1 MSQVIAIANQKG
13 GVGKTTTSVN
23 LSSGLAEA
31 GFKVL
36 VIDLDPQANATTALG
51 VDKHNVATQIYHVL
65 MTDMAAS
72 EVRRPTEVDGLD
84 VIPSG
89 IDLTGAELELVS
101 VLARE
106 TRLRHAIETVRKDY
120 DFVFIDCPPSLGLL
134 TVNAL
139 VAADSV
145 IVPLQCEYYALEGL
159 SSLLGTVDL
168 VRRSLNAR
176 LRVHGVLLTMF
187 DRRNRLSHQVEADVR
202 GHFGDL
208 VYATRIPRNVR
219 LSESPSFGKPV
230 HLYSRA
236 CSGAVA
242 YRDLADELA
251 QREAEFGGKV
261 AGKGIPVAEL
271 HATRE
276 VA

>member
-23 LSSGLAEA
+23 LSSALAEA
-31 GFKVL
+31 GYKVL

-51 VDKHNVATQIYHVL
+51 VDKHSVVTQIYHVL
-65 MTDMAAS
+65 LTGLCPREARQQS
-72 EVRRPTEVDGLD
+72 QVEGLD
-84 VIPSG
+84 IIPSG

-106 TRLRHAIETVRKDY
+106 TRLSQALSEIRKDY

-145 IVPLQCEYYALEGL
+145 VVPLQCEYYALEGL

-176 LRVHGVLLTMF
+176 LRISGVLLTMF
-187 DRRNRLSHQVEADVR
+187 DRRNRLSHQVEMDVR
-202 GHFGDL
+202 RHFNDL
-208 VYATRIPRNVR
+208 VYTTRIPRNVR

-230 HLYSRA
+230 HLYSRNCA
-236 CSGAVA
+236 GALA
-242 YRDLADELA
+242 YRELGSEVA
-251 QREAEFGGKV
+251 ARELNFLNTAAEVEPK
-261 AGKGIPVAEL
+261 
-271 HATRE
+271 RE